1 MRPICAGVVFAGLAL
16 TLMVGGACAA
26 DGAKPEFDFTT
37 GGAAA
42 AVGQATE
49 RSLRNELAFCG
60 GEAKDIA
67 KATPKLMAHWTKRN
81 QPWLTASLAV
91 RTEMR
96 ARLVGSDA
104 VNNGP
109 IFDRDFE
116 QAIAGVAQRGTD
128 QLRGMTDP
136 AQRLAACQKIMR
148 DAKEGRR
155 DVSAVNEKA
164 AEMLRG
170 YMK

>member
-1 MRPICAGVVFAGLAL
+1 MRPIPIAVMSAGLSLAL
-16 TLMVGGACAA
+16 AIGGAFAA
-26 DGAKPEFDFTT
+26 DGAKPDFDFTT

-42 AVGQATE
+42 AVGAATE

-67 KATPKLMAHWTKRN
+67 KATPKLMARWTKRN
-81 QPWLTASLAV
+81 QPWLSASLAI
-91 RTEMR
+91 RAEMR
-96 ARLVGSDA
+96 ARLVGNDA
-104 VNNGP
+104 ATNGP

-128 QLRGMTDP
+128 QLRRMTDP
-136 AQRLAACQKIMR
+136 AQRRAACKRIVN
-148 DAKEGRR
+148 DAKDGRR

-164 AEMLRG
+164 TEMLRG
-170 YMK
+170 YVK

>member
-1 MRPICAGVVFAGLAL
+1 MRSIIAVLAL
-16 TLMVGGACAA
+16 VAGSAFAA

-42 AVGQATE
+42 AVGAATE

-60 GEAKDIA
+60 SEAKDIA
-67 KATPKLMAHWTKRN
+67 KATPKLMARWTKRN
-81 QPWLTASLAV
+81 KPWLAASLAV
-91 RTEMR
+91 RAQMR

-128 QLRGMTDP
+128 QLRSMTDP
-136 AQRLAACQKIMR
+136 AQRRAACQRIVT

-155 DVSAVNEKA
+155 DVSAVNPKA
-164 AEMLRG
+164 TEMLRG

>member
-1 MRPICAGVVFAGLAL
+1 MFAAL
-16 TLMVGGACAA
+16 SLSLVIGGALAA
-26 DGAKPEFDFTT
+26 DGAKPEFDFAT

-42 AVGQATE
+42 AVGEATE
-49 RSLRNELAFCG
+49 RSLRNELALCG
-60 GEAKDIA
+60 AEAKDIA
-67 KATPKLMAHWTKRN
+67 KATPTMRARWTERN

-91 RTEMR
+91 RMEMR
-96 ARLVGSDA
+96 MRLVGSDA

-128 QLRGMTDP
+128 QLRSMTDP
-136 AQRLAACQKIMR
+136 VQRRAACQKIVT

-155 DVSAVNEKA
+155 DVSAVNPKA
-164 AEMLRG
+164 TEMLRG

>member
-1 MRPICAGVVFAGLAL
+1 MRPIPIAVLSAGLSLAL
-16 TLMVGGACAA
+16 AIGGAFAA
-26 DGAKPEFDFTT
+26 DGAKPGFDFTT

-42 AVGQATE
+42 AVGAATE

-67 KATPKLMAHWTKRN
+67 KATPKLMARWTKRN
-81 QPWLTASLAV
+81 QPWLSASLAI
-91 RTEMR
+91 RAEMR
-96 ARLVGSDA
+96 ARLVGNDA
-104 VNNGP
+104 ATNGP

-128 QLRGMTDP
+128 QLRRMTDP
-136 AQRLAACQKIMR
+136 AQRRAACKRIVN
-148 DAKEGRR
+148 DAKDGRR

-164 AEMLRG
+164 TEMLRG
-170 YMK
+170 YVK

>member
-1 MRPICAGVVFAGLAL
+1 MRPIPIAVMSAGLSLAL
-16 TLMVGGACAA
+16 AIGGAFAA
-26 DGAKPEFDFTT
+26 DGAKPGFDFTT

-42 AVGQATE
+42 AVGAATE

-67 KATPKLMAHWTKRN
+67 KATPKLMARWTKRN
-81 QPWLTASLAV
+81 QPWLSASLAI
-91 RTEMR
+91 RAEMR
-96 ARLVGSDA
+96 ARLVGNDA
-104 VNNGP
+104 ATNGP

-128 QLRGMTDP
+128 QLRRMTDP
-136 AQRLAACQKIMR
+136 AQRRAACKRIVN
-148 DAKEGRR
+148 DAKDGRR

-164 AEMLRG
+164 TEMLRG
-170 YMK
+170 YVK

>member
-1 MRPICAGVVFAGLAL
+1 MLSLAWA
-16 TLMVGGACAA
+16 VGGAFAA
-26 DGAKPEFDFTT
+26 DGAKPEFDFET

-42 AVGQATE
+42 AVGEATE

-67 KATPKLMAHWTKRN
+67 KATPKLMTHWTKRN
-81 QPWLTASLAV
+81 QPWLSASLAV
-91 RTEMR
+91 RAQMR
-96 ARLVGSDA
+96 ARLVGNDA

-116 QAIAGVAQRGTD
+116 QAIAAVAQRGTD
-128 QLRGMTDP
+128 QLRSMTDP
-136 AQRLAACQKIMR
+136 AQRITACRKVMS
-148 DAKEGRR
+148 DAKDGRR

-164 AEMLRG
+164 TEMLRG
-170 YMK
+170 YLK

>member
-1 MRPICAGVVFAGLAL
+1 MSAGLSLAL
-16 TLMVGGACAA
+16 AIGGAFAA
-26 DGAKPEFDFTT
+26 DGAKPGFDFTT

-42 AVGQATE
+42 AVGAATE

-67 KATPKLMAHWTKRN
+67 KATPKLMARWTKRN
-81 QPWLTASLAV
+81 QPWLSASLAI
-91 RTEMR
+91 RAEMR
-96 ARLVGSDA
+96 ARLVGNDA
-104 VNNGP
+104 ATNGP

-128 QLRGMTDP
+128 QLRRMTDP
-136 AQRLAACQKIMR
+136 AQRRAACKRIVN
-148 DAKEGRR
+148 DAKDGRR

-164 AEMLRG
+164 TEMLRG
-170 YMK
+170 YVK

>member
-1 MRPICAGVVFAGLAL
+1 M
-16 TLMVGGACAA
+16 TGGAFAA
-26 DGAKPEFDFTT
+26 DGAKPEFDFAT

-67 KATPKLMAHWTKRN
+67 KATPKLMARWTKRN

-91 RTEMR
+91 RAQMR
-96 ARLVGSDA
+96 ARLVGNDA

-116 QAIAGVAQRGTD
+116 QTIAGVAQRGTD
-128 QLRGMTDP
+128 QLRSMTDP
-136 AQRLAACQKIMR
+136 AQRLAACQKIMS

-164 AEMLRG
+164 TEMLRR

>member
-1 MRPICAGVVFAGLAL
+1 MSAGLSLAL
-16 TLMVGGACAA
+16 AIGGAFAA
-26 DGAKPEFDFTT
+26 DGAKPGFDFTT

-42 AVGQATE
+42 AVGAATE

-67 KATPKLMAHWTKRN
+67 KATPKLMARWTKRN
-81 QPWLTASLAV
+81 QPWLSASLAI
-91 RTEMR
+91 RAEMR
-96 ARLVGSDA
+96 ARLVGNDA
-104 VNNGP
+104 ATNGP

-128 QLRGMTDP
+128 QLRRMTAP
-136 AQRLAACQKIMR
+136 AQRRAACKRIVN
-148 DAKEGRR
+148 DAKDGRR

-164 AEMLRG
+164 TEMLRG
-170 YMK
+170 YVK